1 MLLFFLSLSPF
12 LFLILFWNFQTES
25 LVHDTSKNI
34 LLLAADKRSAAYNE
48 GRIDAEIKAAKENVE
63 NLSFLKSA
71 IIERR

>member
-1 MLLFFLSLSPF
+1 MLLFFLSLCPF